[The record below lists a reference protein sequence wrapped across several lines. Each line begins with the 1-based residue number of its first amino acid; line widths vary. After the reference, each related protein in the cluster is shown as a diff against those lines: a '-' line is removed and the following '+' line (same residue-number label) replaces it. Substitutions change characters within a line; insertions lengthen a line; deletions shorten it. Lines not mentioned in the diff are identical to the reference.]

1 MKRGKRMAKKK
12 TQKNGSGF
20 FWKLVFMVALGV
32 FIFSGYQLFS
42 IYQGYKAGVDEYEA
56 VAEEVTTK
64 EQSQEPLVAVDQK
77 VTEEGTVLFFE
88 EVTYQPPEVNFEE
101 LQQMNPDVIGWI
113 EVEALP
119 EISYPI
125 VQGDDNDY
133 YLHRTFKKASNSAG
147 SIFLDYRNGQYFG
160 DCNTIIYGHNMKNG
174 SMFGKL
180 KWLTEKE
187 LYKESKYIW
196 ICTPTAKY
204 RYEIFSIQYAQAI
217 SDTYM
222 FFPEHNEEFAAY
234 LQDMQEKSVIDFDT
248 KQLNKDDFVITLS
261 TCTSNDEVR
270 YVVQARWIA
279 TY

>member
-1 MKRGKRMAKKK
+1 MKKK
-12 TQKNGSGF
+12 KKQKDGSGF
-20 FWKLVFMVALGV
+20 FWKLLFIIALGV
-32 FIFSGYQLFS
+32 FAFSGYQLFA

-64 EQSQEPLVAVDQK
+64 IQSQEPLVAIDQK
-77 VTEEGTVLFFE
+77 VSQEGTVLFFE
-88 EVTYQPPEVNFEE
+88 EVTYQPPEVDFEE
-101 LQQMNPDVIGWI
+101 LQKMNPDVIGWI
-113 EVEALP
+113 EVEAIP

-125 VQGDDNDY
+125 VRGEDNDY
-133 YLHRTFKKASNSAG
+133 YLHRTFKKANNSAG
-147 SIFLDYRNGQYFG
+147 SIFVDYRNGQYFG

-187 LYKESKYIW
+187 QYKESKYIW

-204 RYEIFSIQYAQAI
+204 RYEIFSIQHVQAI
-217 SDTYM
+217 SDTYT
-222 FFPEHNEEFAAY
+222 FYPEHNEEFAAY
-234 LQDMQEKSVIDFDT
+234 LQNMQKKSKVDFHT
-248 KQLNKDDFVITLS
+248 EQLSKDDFVITLS